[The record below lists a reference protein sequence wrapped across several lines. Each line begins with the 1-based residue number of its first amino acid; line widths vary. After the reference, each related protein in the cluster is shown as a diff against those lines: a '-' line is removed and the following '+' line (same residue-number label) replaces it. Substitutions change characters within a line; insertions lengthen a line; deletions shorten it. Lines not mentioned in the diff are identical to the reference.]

1 MSKQPILY
9 KIGKEL
15 LEKYNLQKY
24 RQYFT
29 FDFDINFENP
39 NKINKIIKNF
49 IKSKLKIDFDDNFIE
64 IIHKKIL
71 EEGLN
76 WHIDDCVIITKKSE
90 PIYNKERYIKISDSK
105 YLYFHNRFNRLPYK
119 TILFYS
125 STFGIDFDGG
135 ILQFV
140 DDTIIK
146 PEKYTG
152 LIFDSRE
159 AHCVT
164 PVKSGNRFV
173 TLVKI
178 Y

>member
-1 MSKQPILY
+1 MSNQPNLKI
-9 KIGKEL
+9 IGKEL
-15 LEKYNLQKY
+15 LQKYNLQKY
-24 RQYFT
+24 RQCFK
-29 FDFDINFENP
+29 FDFEIDFDNVDIT
-39 NKINKIIKNF
+39 NKYIKNF

-105 YLYFHNRFNRLPYK
+105 YLYFHNRFNRLPNK

-135 ILQFV
+135 ILQFI
-140 DDTIIK
+140 DDTKIK

-164 PVKSGNRFV
+164 PVKSGNRCV
-173 TLVKI
+173 SLIKI